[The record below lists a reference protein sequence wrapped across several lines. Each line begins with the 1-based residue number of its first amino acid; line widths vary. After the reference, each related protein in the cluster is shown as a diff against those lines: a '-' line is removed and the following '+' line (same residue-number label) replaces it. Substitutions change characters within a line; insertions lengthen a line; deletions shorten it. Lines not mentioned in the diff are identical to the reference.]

1 MAQCYF
7 FISSSLPAICLRD
20 VAPSA
25 DARSPRGC
33 YSCLQ
38 ICALS
43 HVSFCWLQEVVAI
56 VRAQLVG
63 IMDGMKAGSLME
75 GHSWLEEAAAAA
87 EQVVL
92 FPFVCQERDT

>member
-1 MAQCYF
+1 M
-7 FISSSLPAICLRD
+7 
-20 VAPSA
+20 
-25 DARSPRGC
+25 
-33 YSCLQ
+33 
-38 ICALS
+38 
-43 HVSFCWLQEVVAI
+43 VAI